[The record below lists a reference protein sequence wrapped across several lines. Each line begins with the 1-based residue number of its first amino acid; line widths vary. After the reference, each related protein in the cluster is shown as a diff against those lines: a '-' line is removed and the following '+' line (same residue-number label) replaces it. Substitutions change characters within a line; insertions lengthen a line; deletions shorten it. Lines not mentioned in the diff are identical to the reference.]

1 MKEISAKQLSRNASA
16 LLDIAQAERVIV
28 TRKGKPSAI
37 LLGIEYKDE
46 EDYALE
52 HDAEFWRMIRERR
65 KEKTIP
71 HAEIKKIL
79 GISGK
84 ASRVKK
90 SKVGK

>member
-1 MKEISAKQLSRNASA
+1 MKEITIEQLSSEATSVLN
-16 LLDIAQAERVIV
+16 IAQKERVIV

-52 HDAEFWRMIRERR
+52 HDKGFWRMIRERR

-71 HAEIKKIL
+71 HEEVKKML
-79 GISGK
+79 GISTKVKRTKK
-84 ASRVKK
+84 A
-90 SKVGK
+90 KVGK